1 MKRPLDFIEI
11 DSIVIDVLN
20 DCITNND
27 DNNSRINNSINKLQK
42 VGELETKIGHM
53 VKRMTRTNF
62 ALESKPDTVKKI
74 LRVSINH
81 TFHQA
86 TATDRSHFIVSI
98 EGIILY

>member
-53 VKRMTRTNF
+53 VKRMTRTNL
-62 ALESKPDTVKKI
+62 ALESKPDPVKKI
-74 LRVSINH
+74 LRISIGH
-81 TFHQA
+81 TYYQA
-86 TATDRSHFIVSI
+86 TATDKSHFVVSV
-98 EGIILY
+98 EGILM